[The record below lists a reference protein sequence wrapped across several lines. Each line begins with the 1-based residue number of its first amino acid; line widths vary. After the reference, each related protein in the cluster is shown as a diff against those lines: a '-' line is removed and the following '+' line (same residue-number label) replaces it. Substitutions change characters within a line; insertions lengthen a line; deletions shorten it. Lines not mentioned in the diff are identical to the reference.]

1 MELETDMETAYVG
14 RVIREGLPEEVTSR
28 LKLAGGVGS
37 SQVYRKNHNPCKRST
52 ESKEVRTADKN
63 YRGSLLGI

>member
-1 MELETDMETAYVG
+1 METAYVG

-28 LKLAGGVGS
+28 LRPAGGVGS
-37 SQVYRKNHNPCKRST
+37 SHVYSRKNHNPCKRST

-63 YRGSLLGI
+63 YRGSLLESDAAS